1 MINYLNIWNGDFITN
16 DKTEEPIY
24 PKITAAK
31 DKLYKL
37 TMIELLHS
45 LNIDLD
51 VILLLITQILKKK
64 KFKQKKNKI

>member
-1 MINYLNIWNGDFITN
+1 MKY
-16 DKTEEPIY
+16 KTEEPIY
-24 PKITAAK
+24 PKITASK

-64 KFKQKKNKI
+64 EI

>member
-1 MINYLNIWNGDFITN
+1 MKY
-16 DKTEEPIY
+16 KTEEPIY
-24 PKITAAK
+24 PKITASK

-51 VILLLITQILKKK
+51 VILLSITQILKKK
-64 KFKQKKNKI
+64 YDKNYIKNKY